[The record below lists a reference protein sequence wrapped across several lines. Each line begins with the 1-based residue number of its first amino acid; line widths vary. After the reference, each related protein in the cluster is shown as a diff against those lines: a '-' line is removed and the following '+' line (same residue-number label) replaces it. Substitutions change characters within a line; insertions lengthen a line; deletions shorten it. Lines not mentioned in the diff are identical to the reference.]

1 MNDKQKET
9 PFFTRFL
16 EGQEFP
22 QVKTSI
28 KAGIGV
34 TSKLQDSISQTQK
47 YPSDSDEV

>member
-28 KAGIGV
+28 KAGIGI
-34 TSKLQDSISQTQK
+34 TSKLRDDINQTQK
-47 YPSDSDEV
+47 APSDNDEV